1 MADLGQVSNT
11 EASEE
16 IVGTVEPRI
25 LNIDV
30 LEPSD
35 DLPHVEPA
43 YTCIGFVKDFDNL
56 TINIIADTSCLV
68 IQVNSF
74 VTIMIKANSYIT
86 DIIKV
91 SSEIQ
96 EEG

>member
-1 MADLGQVSNT
+1 MADLGEVTNT
-11 EASEE
+11 EASEK
-16 IVGTVEPRI
+16 IVSIVEPRT
-25 LNIDV
+25 LGIDV

-56 TINIIADTSCLV
+56 TINIISDTSPTV
-68 IQVNSF
+68 IQVSSII
-74 VTIMIKANSYIT
+74 TTMIRVDSYIT

>member
-1 MADLGQVSNT
+1 MAELGEVGNT

-16 IVGTVEPRI
+16 LVGIVEPRV

-43 YTCIGFVKDFDNL
+43 YTCIDFVKDFDNL
-56 TINIIADTSCLV
+56 TINLIADTSPTV
-68 IQVNSF
+68 IQVNSPI
-74 VTIMIKANSYIT
+74 TNMIKVNSYIT
-86 DIIKV
+86 DLIKV
-91 SSEIQ
+91 DSEIQ